1 MKKNELFIGLVIV
14 LCAWM
19 PALGHAAPKVSC
31 AVELAQFLK
40 TSKLSAPAPKF
51 YGVKDWFRIPES
63 QFTTLKMR
71 RPLADHRWVDVVVD
85 AKSCEVLSHIFHGE
99 PKTSNENQKK
109 FTDQNLEKVTQAKKI
124 SMIYIWSPQMI
135 YSMTEFKTAEKL
147 AKSLKMNFVPVL
159 DGEVPEDIDQR
170 KLASINLDLESVAKS
185 LKLQSN
191 YLMYS
196 NMTVHYPK
204 IFFAGSNKVSSKFIA
219 GVMPE
224 KIWKAELQKWSK
236 EF

>member
-1 MKKNELFIGLVIV
+1 MFLSVFIIMS
-14 LCAWM
+14 AWM
-19 PALGHAAPKVSC
+19 PAVVHGASKVFC
-31 AVELAQFLK
+31 ASQLAQFLK

-63 QFTTLKMR
+63 QFMTLKMR

-85 AKSCEVLSHIFHGE
+85 VKSCEVLSHSFQGDA
-99 PKTSNENQKK
+99 SVENDTAKF
-109 FTDQNLEKVTQAKKI
+109 FTDQNLEKLTQSKKT

-147 AKSLKMNFVPVL
+147 AKSLKLNFVPVL
-159 DGEVPEDIDQR
+159 DGEIPEDIDQR
-170 KLASINLDLESVAKS
+170 KLASINLDSESVAKS
-185 LKLQSN
+185 LKLQAS

-196 NMTVHYPK
+196 NMTFHYPK